1 MSDQTTTP
9 STTPETAAPVAD
21 PTAEFKARIADLETK
36 LAERDTLVST
46 LTGERDTFAEKA
58 KLIESLTGE
67 RDQARGEVK
76 RLVDENRTTAL
87 FDALRNALPHAPRN
101 DIVRTVKALAA
112 DGKVPLSPE
121 SPDKA
126 AATVLE
132 LLKSESSSLLR
143 TPVGASGATNPTITT
158 SPQVDPLLAVF
169 GPRRK

>member
-1 MSDQTTTP
+1 MSDATATETQTP
-9 STTPETAAPVAD
+9 AQPAATLD
-21 PTAEFKARIADLETK
+21 PAAEFKAKIADLEAK
-36 LAERDTLVST
+36 LAERDSLVST
-46 LTGERDTFAEKA
+46 LTGERDSFAEKA
-58 KLIESLTGE
+58 KLVESITGE

-87 FDALRNALPHAPRN
+87 LDMLRNVIPHAPRP

-126 AATVLE
+126 AAAVLE
-132 LLKSESSSLLR
+132 LLKSENSALLR
-143 TPVGASGATNPTITT
+143 TPVGASGSTNPTITT